1 MPRYFFNV
9 FCEAE
14 APYLDDMGDELPNDE
29 AAWRSALISAG
40 QSIRDLTR
48 RFPRNGTWRME
59 VLDARGNLL
68 YSLYFRGASH
78 TRGDRSSSS

>member
-9 FCEAE
+9 FCESE
-14 APYLDDMGDELPNDE
+14 APYLDDIGDELPNDE

-48 RFPRNGTWRME
+48 RFPRHGTWRME

-68 YSLYFRGASH
+68 FSLYFRAAAHKRDGP
-78 TRGDRSSSS
+78 SSSS

>member
-1 MPRYFFNV
+1 MPRYLFNV
-9 FCEAE
+9 FCDSE
-14 APYLDDMGDELPNDE
+14 APYLDDIGDELPNDE

-48 RFPRNGTWRME
+48 RFPRHGTWRME

-68 YSLYFRGASH
+68 FSLYFRAAAHKRDGP
-78 TRGDRSSSS
+78 SSSS